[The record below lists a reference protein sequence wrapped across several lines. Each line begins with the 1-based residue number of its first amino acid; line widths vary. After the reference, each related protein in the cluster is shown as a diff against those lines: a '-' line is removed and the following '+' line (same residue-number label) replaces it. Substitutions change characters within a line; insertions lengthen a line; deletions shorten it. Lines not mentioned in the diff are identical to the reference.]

1 MSEHAAHA
9 MPILRNPQA
18 LAAVAPNIGSLV
30 LDNAARHDGAPAFA
44 ERVDGRYASHSWRQF
59 GADLLRVA
67 AWLGQRERVAFVAGN
82 SYLRHVAELATMAAG
97 GASVPVFAGYPAATA
112 RSSRSTRAR
121 LAASGSRAST
131 APMRSIRPPPAR

>member
-97 GASVPVFAGYPAATA
+97 GRISASGAMPRVRRLPAMTRENTGAAT
-112 RSSRSTRAR
+112 S
-121 LAASGSRAST
+121 
-131 APMRSIRPPPAR
+131 PP